1 MNQWYVKIA
10 KFGVVIEDA
19 TTWHNSRNACVAYIA
34 NAALNHGHNL
44 QHTTFHFGKDGQIAE
59 EVTFNK
65 K

>member
-19 TTWHNSRNACVAYIA
+19 TTWHPSRNACVAFIA
-34 NAALNHGHNL
+34 NAALKDNHNL
-44 QHTTFHFGKDGQIAE
+44 STTTFHFGKDGQKAE